1 MKLEPRERK
10 QIVAFETHASYYILP
25 KLKPKKKASKKKVN
39 AVTKKGKKKDA
50 SSSLLLK
57 AKSTSGSGTSLL
69 SAAPTADEI
78 PMSRQQSAKRDR
90 LFREGIATHK
100 WQYKNDQSRW
110 ADYDKKASDE
120 VERAYASWLV
130 DPHIDVRSVHS
141 GDWDY
146 MVDFN
151 MMTQQNVRHHAHKVR
166 QIQRVP
172 IS

>member
-10 QIVAFETHASYYILP
+10 QIVAFETYASSYILP

-39 AVTKKGKKKDA
+39 AVAKKGKKDA
-50 SSSLLLK
+50 SSILLK
-57 AKSTSGSGTSLL
+57 AKSTSGSGASLL
-69 SAAPTADEI
+69 SAPTADEI